1 MKVDIYWNLNAKPAS
16 VFSVKSR
23 ERDNYG
29 IVVKYLKKGCIKD
42 VEFVVQPAGQAWVRK
57 NKRKKVHAF
66 IRGVLVS
73 RGSIKAEGRAM
84 YSPYKTDT
92 YIDLDTR
99 EEVKHTQM
107 VKIGVRKGKPFIIYE
122 KGG

>member
-1 MKVDIYWNLNAKPAS
+1 MKVDIYWNLNAKPAA

-23 ERDNYG
+23 ERDDYG
-29 IVVKYLKKGCIKD
+29 LVVKHLKKGWIKD

-57 NKRKKVHAF
+57 HQRKTVHSF

-73 RGSIKAEGRAM
+73 KGSIKEEGRAM
-84 YSPYKTDT
+84 YNPYKADG
-92 YIDLDTR
+92 YVDLDTQ